1 MRIVESTQPHPSLLQ
16 AKWTS
21 SANFQSWSRQ
31 WCSNDT
37 IYLLLLTYV
46 FYLIY
51 LSTYLNFIYYL
62 FYYLFIY
69 STCVCV
75 CVILSCFDFSCL
87 FQKLWRSKVTNF
99 IRLEKWFPLQGEQ
112 AHCLKLFCMYD
123 KRFEISKTK

>member
-16 AKWTS
+16 AKWTL

-51 LSTYLNFIYYL
+51 LFKFHLYL
-62 FYYLFIY
+62 FIINKIYLFIY
-69 STCVCV
+69 
-75 CVILSCFDFSCL
+75 L
-87 FQKLWRSKVTNF
+87 F
-99 IRLEKWFPLQGEQ
+99 I
-112 AHCLKLFCMYD
+112 
-123 KRFEISKTK
+123 